1 MEVKK
6 NYTHIFFDLDNTLW
20 DFKTNGRE
28 ALRVTFH
35 HYKLDRFELSF
46 ETFYEEYAKNNAE
59 LWIAYRKKEV
69 YKSDLIRLRFQKT
82 FDALGINGIDPE
94 EMNTTYLHEMSL
106 QSALLDG
113 AIPLLDYLKSKRYK
127 LFIITNGFRE
137 VQHKK
142 LHISGLASYFDK
154 VFISEDIKVPKPGRE
169 IFEFAIKSSNAKKS
183 KSIMIGDDWDVD
195 ILGALNFGIDVV
207 YVGDKPAEKTEIKHN
222 IKNVTNLAEIAD
234 LL

>member
-1 MEVKK
+1 MKK

-28 ALRVTFH
+28 ALRITYH
-35 HYKLDRFELSF
+35 KYNLDRFELTF
-46 ETFYEEYAKNNAE
+46 DTFYEEYSKNNTE

-69 YKSDLIRLRFQKT
+69 YKSELIRLRFQKT
-82 FDALGINGIDPE
+82 FDSLEIDGIDPE
-94 EMNTTYLHEMSL
+94 EMNAVYLHEMSL
-106 QSALLDG
+106 QSALLGG
-113 AIPLLDYLKSKRYK
+113 AIPLLDYLKSKKYK

-142 LHISGLASYFDK
+142 LQHTGLVSYFDK

-169 IFEFAIKSSNAKKS
+169 IFEYAIKSSNAKKS

-207 YVGDKPAEKTEIKHN
+207 YVGDKQPLKTETKH
-222 IKNVTNLAEIAD
+222 IVKKVISLGEIAD